1 MLLVGVDG
9 DDAAATDFAGIE
21 LLGATIVLRG
31 AVEAARTTDA
41 ACAISLLAAGAGFAV
56 NSRCPR
62 CKLK

>member
-1 MLLVGVDG
+1 MALVGVDG

-31 AVEAARTTDA
+31 AIEAARATGE
-41 ACAISLLAAGAGFAV
+41 ACAIALLAAGAGRAV
-56 NSRCPR
+56 NPRCSR